1 MKFLYVASER
11 QRKDEPTKFD
21 FFDSDFSHLPVQQ
34 KGHPNAVT
42 SPDQPLHFVEMK
54 QLAEGLSK
62 GIPHVRVDFYESGD
76 RVLFGE
82 MTFYSMS
89 GMFPFEPSEWDNRI
103 GEYLKLPYR

>member
-1 MKFLYVASER
+1 MNPQNLISLIQIFHIY
-11 QRKDEPTKFD
+11 Q
-21 FFDSDFSHLPVQQ
+21 FSK

-54 QLAEGLSK
+54 QLAERLSK

-89 GMFPFEPSEWDNRI
+89 GMFSFEPSEWDNRI